1 MQGWKLAG
9 VLSAA
14 VVGGMLATALPG
26 NAQKN
31 KPKSE
36 INVGFVDLTKVTDQV
51 KGTQE
56 WQVLVK
62 KYEDMKTQ
70 FEEQIEDLNRTRYLS
85 KAELE
90 ELKTLRAKP
99 KASDAEKKRI
109 ETLEGQ
115 SDNLDREFSKLA
127 GTEKLTAEEQT
138 RLTAIDGMRKSGINA
153 LQEEAN
159 KRRVELGKLQGEV
172 LDGMQ
177 EKILKKVIEVADNK
191 ELVLVLDR
199 QAVLS
204 GGQDLTADVLR
215 KLGAAPAK
223 P

>member
-9 VLSAA
+9 VLTAA

-31 KPKSE
+31 RAKAE

-62 KYEDMKTQ
+62 KYEDMKSQ
-70 FEEQIEDLNRTRYLS
+70 FEEQIEDLNRTRYLT

-127 GTEKLTAEEQT
+127 GTEKLTDDEQKRLATIDST
-138 RLTAIDGMRKSGINA
+138 RKNGINA

-159 KRRVELGKLQGEV
+159 KRRVQLANLQGEV

-177 EKILKKVIEVADNK
+177 GKILNKVQEVAENK
-191 ELVLVLDR
+191 DLILVLDR
-199 QAVLS
+199 QAVLH

-215 KLGAAPAK
+215 KLGATVPK

>member
-9 VLSAA
+9 VLAAA

-31 KPKSE
+31 KPRAE
-36 INVGFVDLTKVTDQV
+36 INVGYVDLTKVTDQV

-70 FEEQIEDLNRTRYLS
+70 FEEQIEELNRTRYLN

-109 ETLEGQ
+109 ETLEAQ

-127 GTEKLTAEEQT
+127 GTEKLTDDEQK
-138 RLTAIDGMRKSGINA
+138 RLTAIDGMRKNGINA

-159 KRRVELGKLQGEV
+159 KRRTQLASLQGEV

-177 EKILKKVIEVADNK
+177 GKILKKVEEVAENK
-191 ELVLVLDR
+191 ELILVLDR

-215 KLGAAPAK
+215 KLGATVPK
-223 P
+223 